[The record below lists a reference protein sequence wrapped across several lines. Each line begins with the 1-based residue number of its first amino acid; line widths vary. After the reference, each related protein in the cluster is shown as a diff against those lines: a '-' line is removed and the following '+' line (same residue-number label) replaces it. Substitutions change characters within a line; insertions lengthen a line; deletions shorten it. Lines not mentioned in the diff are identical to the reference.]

1 MEVSVYVII
10 FQNKTLVEALTL
22 VIQQDKVLS
31 VIKII
36 TGRSKNKLETLKTAI
51 FTLFYIKQSK
61 KKKKKEEVLRGNIES
76 RKHPK
81 QKIRF

>member
-1 MEVSVYVII
+1 MEVNVYVII

-31 VIKII
+31 VIKFI

-51 FTLFYIKQSK
+51 STLFYIKQSK
-61 KKKKKEEVLRGNIES
+61 KKKNEVLRGNIES

>member
-1 MEVSVYVII
+1 MEVNVYVII

-31 VIKII
+31 VIKFI

-61 KKKKKEEVLRGNIES
+61 KKKEVLRGNIES

>member
-1 MEVSVYVII
+1 MEVNVYVII

-31 VIKII
+31 VIKFI

-61 KKKKKEEVLRGNIES
+61 KKNEVLRGNIES

>member
-1 MEVSVYVII
+1 MEVNVYIII

-31 VIKII
+31 VIKFI

-61 KKKKKEEVLRGNIES
+61 KKKEVLRGNIES

>member
-1 MEVSVYVII
+1 MEVNVYVII

-31 VIKII
+31 VIKFI

-51 FTLFYIKQSK
+51 STLFYIKQSK
-61 KKKKKEEVLRGNIES
+61 KKKMKFCEEI
-76 RKHPK
+76 
-81 QKIRF
+81 